1 MSTSIPERNRR
12 PRATTIIWG
21 ALILAV
27 AVLLLLGQF
36 FALSIDPVVVALG
49 LLIGV
54 GLALVA
60 GGILS
65 LRTAAPE
72 TTRDAGQG
80 LEQGAEQGAERATE
94 QGSRTDDRDHGQD
107 AAAY

>member
-1 MSTSIPERNRR
+1 MSTSITERKRR

-27 AVLLLLGQF
+27 AALLLLGQF

-65 LRTAAPE
+65 LRSAAPE
-72 TTRDAGQG
+72 TAPDAGQG
-80 LEQGAEQGAERATE
+80 ADHSSE

-107 AAAY
+107 PTTH